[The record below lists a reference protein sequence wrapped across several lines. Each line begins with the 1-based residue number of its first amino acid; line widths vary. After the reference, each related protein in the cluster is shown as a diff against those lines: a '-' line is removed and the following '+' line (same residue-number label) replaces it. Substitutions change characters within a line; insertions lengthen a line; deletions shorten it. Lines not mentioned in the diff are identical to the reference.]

1 MTESEKAPR
10 IDHLNAYIEK
20 ELAYYKTAIDTMADD
35 RTADWS
41 ALNEVF
47 LDTM

>member
-1 MTESEKAPR
+1 MV
-10 IDHLNAYIEK
+10 NAYIEK
-20 ELAYYKTAIDTMADD
+20 ELAYYKTAIDAMADD

-47 LDTM
+47 FNMLHVP